1 MKAMILAAGFGTRL
15 RPLTNKVPKPMVPI
29 MNRPILEHTIHL
41 LRSHG
46 IHDITVNLHHLPEII
61 KEHFGDGKDF
71 GVQLHWSHEP
81 EILGTAGGIKKAQ
94 QFLEGEAFLVINS
107 DVMVDIDLSKV
118 LAFHKAQGSALTLV
132 VRESDSPE
140 QCDPIE
146 VDADDRIVHMVG
158 TSSMNMPDDTT
169 RVLFT
174 GIQVM
179 EPEIFDRIPENK
191 FYGTTTDVFPGM
203 LEDGLPMFVYWHTG
217 YWKDIGTI
225 QSYLD
230 VHRDLLDGRMEG
242 GLPVESNNP
251 AGGQVTQPVLIG
263 KDCTIADT
271 AKIGPYA
278 VLGDNCTVGD
288 HTTIEHS
295 ICWDNVTLSKGS
307 RTKQSVLGNEVTVEE
322 KQNLSQKTLAQ

>member
-29 MNRPILEHTIHL
+29 LNRPILEHTIHL

-46 IHDITVNLHHLPEII
+46 ILDITVNLHHLPEII
-61 KEHFGDGKDF
+61 QKYFGDGKGF
-71 GVQLHWSHEP
+71 GVHLHWSHEP

-94 QFLEGEAFLVINS
+94 PFLDGESFLVINS
-107 DVMVDIDLSKV
+107 DVVVDIDLSKV
-118 LAFHKAQGSALTLV
+118 IAFHKAQGSALTLV
-132 VRESDSPE
+132 VREGDSPE

-146 VDADDRIVHMVG
+146 VDSNDRIVHMVG

-179 EPEIFDRIPENK
+179 EPDIFDRIPENK

-203 LEDGLPMFVYWHTG
+203 LEDGLPMFAYWHSG
-217 YWKDIGTI
+217 YWKDVGTI

-230 VHRDLLDGRMEG
+230 VHKNLLDGKIEG
-242 GLPVESNNP
+242 GLPIENENP
-251 AGGQVTQPVLIG
+251 AGDHIKQPVLFG
-263 KDCTIADT
+263 KNCTIADT

-278 VLGDNCTVGD
+278 VLGDNCTVGENA
-288 HTTIEHS
+288 TVEHS
-295 ICWDNVTLSKGS
+295 VCWDSVTLGKNSQV
-307 RTKQSVLGNEVTVEE
+307 RQSVLGNGMTIKDKET
-322 KQNLSQKTLAQ
+322 LDQKTLSQ

>member
-15 RPLTNKVPKPMVPI
+15 KPLTDKVPKPMVPI
-29 MNRPILEHTIHL
+29 LNRPILEHTIHL

-46 IHDITVNLHHLPEII
+46 IRDITVNLHHLPEMITGY
-61 KEHFGDGKDF
+61 FGDGKDF

-94 QFLEGEAFLVINS
+94 EFLDGEAFLVINS
-107 DVMVDIDLSKV
+107 DVVVDIDLSKV
-118 LAFHKAQGSALTLV
+118 IAFHKAQGSALTLV
-132 VRESDSPE
+132 VRKGDTPE

-146 VDADDRIVHMVG
+146 VDANDRIVHMVG
-158 TSSMNMPDDTT
+158 TSATNKPDDTK

-179 EPEIFDRIPENK
+179 EPEIFERIPDNK

-203 LEDGLPMFVYWHTG
+203 LADGLPMFAYWHHG

-230 VHRDLLDGRMEG
+230 VHKDLLDGRMQG
-242 GLPVESNNP
+242 GLPIENSTP
-251 AGGQVTQPVLIG
+251 AGGQTTQPILIG
-263 KDCTIADT
+263 GNCKISDT

-278 VLGDNCTVGD
+278 VLGDNCTIGD
-288 HTTIEHS
+288 HAVIENS
-295 ICWDNVTLSKGS
+295 ICWDSVTLSKGS
-307 RTKQSVLGNEVTVEE
+307 HIKQSVLGNGVMVKDKETLE
-322 KQNLSQKTLAQ
+322 KKTLAQ

>member
-15 RPLTNKVPKPMVPI
+15 KPLTDKVPKPMVPI

-46 IHDITVNLHHLPEII
+46 IHDITVNLHHLPEMI
-61 KEHFGDGKDF
+61 KKHFGDGKDF

-94 QFLEGEAFLVINS
+94 KFLDGEAFLVINS
-107 DVMVDIDLSKV
+107 DVVVDIDLDKV
-118 LAFHKAQGSALTLV
+118 ISFHKAQGSALTLV
-132 VRESDSPE
+132 VREGDSPE

-146 VDADDRIVHMVG
+146 VDADNRIVHMVG
-158 TSSMNMPDDTT
+158 TSAKNKPDDTT
-169 RVLFT
+169 RILFT

-203 LEDGLPMFVYWHTG
+203 LADELPMFAYWHHG
-217 YWKDIGTI
+217 YWKDVGTI

-230 VHRDLLDGRMEG
+230 VHKDLLDGRVEG
-242 GLPVESNNP
+242 GPPTENNAHGLPS
-251 AGGQVTQPVLIG
+251 VLIG
-263 KDCTIADT
+263 KNCKIADT
-271 AKIGPYA
+271 AKVGPYA

-288 HTTIEHS
+288 HAVIEHS
-295 ICWDNVTLSKGS
+295 ICWEGVTLGKNSHV
-307 RTKQSVLGNEVTVEE
+307 KQSVLGNGVSSKE
-322 KQNLSQKTLAQ
+322 KETLDKKTLTQ

>member
-61 KEHFGDGKDF
+61 KEHFGDGKNF

-94 QFLEGEAFLVINS
+94 QFLEGESFLVINS
-107 DVMVDIDLSKV
+107 DVVVDIDLSKV
-118 LAFHKAQGSALTLV
+118 MAFHKAQGSALTLV
-132 VRESDSPE
+132 VREGDSPE

-146 VDADDRIVHMVG
+146 VDDNDRIVHMVG

-203 LEDGLPMFVYWHTG
+203 LEDGLPMFAYWHHG

-230 VHRDLLDGRMEG
+230 VHKDLLDRRMEG
-242 GLPVESNNP
+242 GLPLENNNS
-251 AGGQVTQPVLIG
+251 AGGHITQPVLIG
-263 KDCTIADT
+263 KNCKIDDT
-271 AKIGPYA
+271 VKIGPYA
-278 VLGDNCTVGD
+278 VLGDNCIVGE
-288 HTTIEHS
+288 HATIEHS
-295 ICWDNVTLSKGS
+295 ICWDSVTLSKGS
-307 RTKQSVLGNEVTVEE
+307 HTKQSVLGNSVTVKEKENLE
-322 KQNLSQKTLAQ
+322 KQTLG

>member
-15 RPLTNKVPKPMVPI
+15 RPLTNTVPKPMVPI
-29 MNRPILEHTIHL
+29 LNRPILEHTIHL
-41 LRSHG
+41 LRTHG
-46 IHDITVNLHHLPEII
+46 ICDITVNLHHLPEMIQQY
-61 KEHFGDGKDF
+61 FGDGKDF

-94 QFLEGEAFLVINS
+94 EFLEGESFLVINS
-107 DVMVDIDLSKV
+107 DVVVDIDLSKV
-118 LAFHKAQGSALTLV
+118 ISFHKAQGSALTLV
-132 VRESDSPE
+132 VREGDSPE

-146 VDADDRIVHMVG
+146 VDENDRIVHMVG
-158 TSSMNMPDDTT
+158 ASSMNLPDDTT

-179 EPEIFDRIPENK
+179 EPDIFDRIPENK

-203 LEDGLPMFVYWHTG
+203 LEDELPMFVCWHSG

-230 VHRDLLDGRMEG
+230 VHKDMLDGRIDG
-242 GLPVESNNP
+242 GFPIENNNP
-251 AGGQVTQPVLIG
+251 AGGHLTQPILIG
-263 KDCTIADT
+263 KNCKIADT
-271 AKIGPYA
+271 AKVGPYA

-288 HTTIEHS
+288 HAVIEHS
-295 ICWDNVTLSKGS
+295 ICWEGVTLGKNSHV
-307 RTKQSVLGNEVTVEE
+307 KQSVLGNGVTTKDKEILD
-322 KQNLSQKTLAQ
+322 KKTLSQ

>member
-15 RPLTNKVPKPMVPI
+15 RPLTDKVPKPMVPI
-29 MNRPILEHTIHL
+29 LNRPILEHTIHL

-46 IHDITVNLHHLPEII
+46 IHDITVNLHHLPEMITDT
-61 KEHFGDGKDF
+61 FGDGKEF

-94 QFLEGEAFLVINS
+94 QWLDGESFLVINS
-107 DVMVDIDLSKV
+107 DVVVDIDLTKV
-118 LAFHKAQGSALTLV
+118 ISFHKAQGSALTLV
-132 VRESDSPE
+132 VREGDSPE

-146 VDADDRIVHMVG
+146 VDDNDRIVHMVG
-158 TSSMNMPDDTT
+158 ASSMNMPDDTT

-203 LEDGLPMFVYWHTG
+203 LEDGLSMFVYWHHG

-225 QSYLD
+225 QNYLD
-230 VHRDLLDGRMEG
+230 VHKDLLDGRMEG
-242 GLPVESNNP
+242 GLPIENNNP
-251 AGGQVTQPVLIG
+251 VGGHFTQPVLIG
-263 KDCTIADT
+263 KNCKIADT

-278 VLGDNCTVGD
+278 VLGDHCTVGD
-288 HTTIEHS
+288 HAVIEHS
-295 ICWDNVTLSKGS
+295 ICWESVSLGKNSHV
-307 RTKQSVLGNEVTVEE
+307 RQSVLGNGVVTKDKETLD
-322 KQNLSQKTLAQ
+322 KKNLAP

>member
-15 RPLTNKVPKPMVPI
+15 RPLTHKVPKPMVPI

-46 IHDITVNLHHLPEII
+46 IKDITVNLHHLPEII
-61 KEHFGDGKDF
+61 QQHFGDGKDF

-94 QFLEGEAFLVINS
+94 PFLDGESFLVINS
-107 DVMVDIDLSKV
+107 DVVVDIDLSKV

-132 VRESDSPE
+132 VREGDSPE

-158 TSSMNMPDDTT
+158 ASSMNMPDDTT

-179 EPEIFDRIPENK
+179 EPEIFNRIPENK

-203 LEDGLPMFVYWHTG
+203 LEDGLPMFAYWHQG
-217 YWKDIGTI
+217 YWKDVGTI

-230 VHRDLLDGRMEG
+230 VHKDLLDGRMTG
-242 GLPVESNNP
+242 GLLIENSNPVN
-251 AGGQVTQPVLIG
+251 GHITQPVLIG
-263 KDCTIADT
+263 ENCKIANT
-271 AKIGPYA
+271 AKTGPYT
-278 VLGDNCTVGD
+278 VLGDNCTVDD
-288 HTTIEHS
+288 HAVIEHS
-295 ICWDNVTLSKGS
+295 ICWEGVTLGKNS
-307 RTKQSVLGNEVTVEE
+307 RVKQSVLGNGATAKDKEILD
-322 KQNLSQKTLAQ
+322 NKTLTQ

>member
-61 KEHFGDGKDF
+61 KEHFGDGKNF
-71 GVQLHWSHEP
+71 GVQLHWSYEP

-94 QFLEGEAFLVINS
+94 QFLEGESFLVINS
-107 DVMVDIDLSKV
+107 DVVVDIDLSKV
-118 LAFHKAQGSALTLV
+118 MAFHKAQGSALTLV
-132 VRESDSPE
+132 VREGDSPE

-146 VDADDRIVHMVG
+146 VDANDRIVHMVG
-158 TSSMNMPDDTT
+158 TSSKNKPDDTT
-169 RVLFT
+169 RILFT

-179 EPEIFDRIPENK
+179 EPEIFDRIPEDK

-203 LEDGLPMFVYWHTG
+203 LADGLPMFAYWHHG

-230 VHRDLLDGRMEG
+230 VHKDLLDGKMED
-242 GLPVESNNP
+242 GLTIKNNSTTVKHP
-251 AGGQVTQPVLIG
+251 PVLIG
-263 KDCTIADT
+263 KNCTIADT
-271 AKIGPYA
+271 AKIGPYT

-288 HTTIEHS
+288 HAVIEHS

-307 RTKQSVLGNEVTVEE
+307 HTKQSVFGNGVTTKDNEILD
-322 KQNLSQKTLAQ
+322 KKTLA

>member
-15 RPLTNKVPKPMVPI
+15 RPLTDKVPKPMVPI

-46 IHDITVNLHHLPEII
+46 IHDITVNLHHLPEMI
-61 KEHFGDGKDF
+61 KGYFGDGKDF

-94 QFLEGEAFLVINS
+94 KFLEGEAFLVINS
-107 DVMVDIDLSKV
+107 DVVVDIDLDKV
-118 LAFHKAQGSALTLV
+118 ISFHKAQGSALTLV
-132 VRESDSPE
+132 VRAGDSPE

-146 VDADDRIVHMVG
+146 VDANDRIVHMVG

-203 LEDGLPMFVYWHTG
+203 LEDGLPMFATWHTG

-230 VHRDLLDGRMEG
+230 VHKDLLDGRMEG
-242 GLPVESNNP
+242 GLPIENNP
-251 AGGQVTQPVLIG
+251 GGQPLVLIG
-263 KDCTIADT
+263 KNCKIADT
-271 AKIGPYA
+271 ASIGPYT

-288 HTTIEHS
+288 HAAIEHS
-295 ICWDNVTLSKGS
+295 ICWEGVTLGKNSHV
-307 RTKQSVLGNEVTVEE
+307 KQSVLGNGVAVKDKETLD
-322 KQNLSQKTLAQ
+322 KKTLAQ

>member
-46 IHDITVNLHHLPEII
+46 IHDITVNLHHLPKII
-61 KEHFGDGKDF
+61 QEHFGDGKDF
-71 GVQLHWSHEP
+71 GVHLHWSHEP

-94 QFLEGEAFLVINS
+94 PFLDGESFMVINS
-107 DVMVDIDLSKV
+107 DVVVDIDLSKV

-132 VRESDSPE
+132 VREGDSPE

-158 TSSMNMPDDTT
+158 TSAKNKPDNTR

-203 LEDGLPMFVYWHTG
+203 LEDGLSMFAYWHHG
-217 YWKDIGTI
+217 YWKDVGTI
-225 QSYLD
+225 QSYLE
-230 VHRDLLDGRMEG
+230 VHKDLLDGRMTG
-242 GLPVESNNP
+242 GLPIENNP
-251 AGGQVTQPVLIG
+251 PTGGHIKQPVLTG
-263 KDCTIADT
+263 KNCKISDT
-271 AKIGPYA
+271 AQIGPYA

-288 HTTIEHS
+288 HTAIEHS
-295 ICWDNVTLSKGS
+295 ICWDNVALGKGS
-307 RTKQSVLGNEVTVEE
+307 HTKQSVLGNGVTVKDKEILD
-322 KQNLSQKTLAQ
+322 KKTLAQ

>member
-1 MKAMILAAGFGTRL
+1 MILAAGFGTRL

-46 IHDITVNLHHLPEII
+46 IQNITVNLHHLPEII
-61 KEHFGDGKDF
+61 QEYFGDGEDF
-71 GVQLHWSHEP
+71 GVQLNWSHEP

-107 DVMVDIDLSKV
+107 DVVTDIDLSKV

-132 VRESDSPE
+132 VREGDSPE

-146 VDADDRIVHMVG
+146 VGADDRIVHMVG
-158 TSSMNMPDDTT
+158 TSAKNKPDDTT
-169 RVLFT
+169 RILFT

-179 EPEIFDRIPENK
+179 EPEIFERIPENK

-203 LEDGLPMFVYWHTG
+203 LEDGLPIFAYWHRG

-225 QSYLD
+225 QSYLE
-230 VHRDLLDGRMEG
+230 VHKDLLDGRMPD
-242 GLPVESNNP
+242 GLPTENNHP
-251 AGGQVTQPVLIG
+251 SGGNIIHPVLIG
-263 KDCTIADT
+263 KNCTITDT
-271 AKIGPYA
+271 AKIGPYT
-278 VLGDNCTVGD
+278 VLGDNCTAGD
-288 HTTIEHS
+288 HATIEHS
-295 ICWDNVTLSKGS
+295 ICWNSVTLSKES
-307 RTKQSVLGNEVTVEE
+307 HIQQSILGNGVMADTNATFDN
-322 KQNLSQKTLAQ
+322 QIISQ

>member
-15 RPLTNKVPKPMVPI
+15 KPLTDKVPKPMVPI
-29 MNRPILEHTIHL
+29 LNRPILEHTIHL
-41 LRSHG
+41 LRTHG
-46 IHDITVNLHHLPEII
+46 IHDITVNLHHLPEMIQ
-61 KEHFGDGKDF
+61 EYFGDGKDF

-94 QFLEGEAFLVINS
+94 EFLDGESFLVINS
-107 DVMVDIDLSKV
+107 DVVVDIDLSKI

-132 VRESDSPE
+132 VRKGDSPE

-146 VDADDRIVHMVG
+146 VDANDRIVHMVG
-158 TSSMNMPDDTT
+158 TSATNKPDNTT

-179 EPEIFDRIPENK
+179 EPEIFERIPENK

-203 LEDGLPMFVYWHTG
+203 LADELPMFAYWHSG

-230 VHRDLLDGRMEG
+230 VHRDLLDGRVQG
-242 GLPVESNNP
+242 GLPPRFSNLP
-251 AGGQVTQPVLIG
+251 QGQRTPPVLIG
-263 KDCTIADT
+263 KNCKIADT

-278 VLGDNCTVGD
+278 VLGDNCTVED
-288 HTTIEHS
+288 HAIIENS
-295 ICWDNVTLSKGS
+295 ICWEGVTLGKNSHV
-307 RTKQSVLGNEVTVEE
+307 KQSVLGNGVMAKDKETIE
-322 KQNLSQKTLAQ
+322 KQTLAQ

>member
-15 RPLTNKVPKPMVPI
+15 RPLTHKVPKPMVPI

-61 KEHFGDGKDF
+61 QQHFGDGKDF

-94 QFLEGEAFLVINS
+94 PFLDGESFLVINS
-107 DVMVDIDLSKV
+107 DVVVDIDLSKV

-132 VRESDSPE
+132 VREGDSPE

-146 VDADDRIVHMVG
+146 VDANDRIVHMVG

-203 LEDGLPMFVYWHTG
+203 LEDGLPMFAYWHHD
-217 YWKDIGTI
+217 YWKDVGTI

-230 VHRDLLDGRMEG
+230 VHKDLLDGRISGSVSSEN
-242 GLPVESNNP
+242 NNP
-251 AGGQVTQPVLIG
+251 TGGHITQPVLIG
-263 KDCTIADT
+263 KNCKIADT

-288 HTTIEHS
+288 HAAIEHS
-295 ICWDNVTLSKGS
+295 ICWNGVTLGKNSHV
-307 RTKQSVLGNEVTVEE
+307 KQSVLGNRVATKD
-322 KQNLSQKTLAQ
+322 KQTLDKQTLSQ

>member
-15 RPLTNKVPKPMVPI
+15 RPLTNTVPKPMVPI

-41 LRSHG
+41 LRTHG
-46 IHDITVNLHHLPEII
+46 IQDITVNLHHLPEII

-94 QFLEGEAFLVINS
+94 EFLDGEAFLVINS
-107 DVMVDIDLSKV
+107 DVVVDIDLSKV
-118 LAFHKAQGSALTLV
+118 IAFHKAQGSALTLV
-132 VRESDSPE
+132 VRQGDSPE

-158 TSSMNMPDDTT
+158 TSAKNKPDDTT
-169 RVLFT
+169 RILFT

-191 FYGTTTDVFPGM
+191 FYGTTTDVFPRM
-203 LEDGLPMFVYWHTG
+203 LEDGLPMFAYWHHG
-217 YWKDIGTI
+217 YWKDVGTI

-230 VHRDLLDGRMEG
+230 VHKDLLDGRMAG
-242 GLPVESNNP
+242 GLAIENNVSAP
-251 AGGQVTQPVLIG
+251 SQVLIG
-263 KDCTIADT
+263 KNCKIAGT
-271 AKIGPYA
+271 AKVGPYA
-278 VLGDNCTVGD
+278 VLGDNCAVGD
-288 HTTIEHS
+288 HAVIENS
-295 ICWDNVTLSKGS
+295 ICWENVRLGKNSHVS
-307 RTKQSVLGNEVTVEE
+307 QSVLGNGVTVEE
-322 KQNLSQKTLAQ
+322 NKILDKKTLAQ

>member
-61 KEHFGDGKDF
+61 QQHFGDGKDF

-94 QFLEGEAFLVINS
+94 QFLDGESFLVINS
-107 DVMVDIDLSKV
+107 DVVVDIDLSKV

-132 VRESDSPE
+132 VREGDSPE

-146 VDADDRIVHMVG
+146 VDSDDRIVHMVG
-158 TSSMNMPDDTT
+158 TSAMNMPDDTT

-203 LEDGLPMFVYWHTG
+203 LEDGLPMFAYWHSD
-217 YWKDIGTI
+217 YWKDVGTI

-230 VHRDLLDGRMEG
+230 VHKDLLGGRMTG
-242 GLPVESNNP
+242 GLPIENNHP
-251 AGGQVTQPVLIG
+251 TGGQITQPVLIG
-263 KDCTIADT
+263 ENCTIADT

-278 VLGDNCTVGD
+278 VLGDNCTVSD
-288 HTTIEHS
+288 HAAIEHS
-295 ICWDNVTLSKGS
+295 ICWEGVTLGKDSHIS
-307 RTKQSVLGNEVTVEE
+307 QSVLGNGVTVKDKEILD
-322 KQNLSQKTLAQ
+322 KKTLAQ

>member
-15 RPLTNKVPKPMVPI
+15 RPLTNKIPKPMVPI

-41 LRSHG
+41 LRSHE
-46 IHDITVNLHHLPEII
+46 IKDITVNLHHLPEII
-61 KEHFGDGKDF
+61 QQHFGDGKDF

-94 QFLEGEAFLVINS
+94 QYLDGESFLVINS
-107 DVMVDIDLSKV
+107 DVVVDIDLSKV

-132 VRESDSPE
+132 VREGDSPE

-158 TSSMNMPDDTT
+158 ASSMNMPDDTR

-203 LEDGLPMFVYWHTG
+203 LEDGLPMFAYWHHG
-217 YWKDIGTI
+217 YWKDVGTI

-230 VHRDLLDGRMEG
+230 VHKDILDGKMKG
-242 GLPVESNNP
+242 GLPIENNHP
-251 AGGQVTQPVLIG
+251 ASGHITQPVLIG
-263 KDCTIADT
+263 ENCKISDT
-271 AKIGPYA
+271 AQIGPYA
-278 VLGDNCTVGD
+278 VLGDHCTVGD
-288 HTTIEHS
+288 HATIEHS
-295 ICWDNVTLSKGS
+295 ICWQGVTLGKNGH
-307 RTKQSVLGNEVTVEE
+307 TKQSVLGNGVTVKDKEILD
-322 KQNLSQKTLAQ
+322 KQTLAQ